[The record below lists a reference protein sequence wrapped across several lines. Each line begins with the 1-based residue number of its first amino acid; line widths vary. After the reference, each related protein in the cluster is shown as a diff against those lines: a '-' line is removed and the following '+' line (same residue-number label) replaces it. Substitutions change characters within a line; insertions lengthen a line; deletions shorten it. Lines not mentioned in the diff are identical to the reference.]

1 MKCSRMD
8 ENITIH
14 IPVNKIQNKV
24 VWKFSSDEKFSVK
37 TVTWTINNKIPLH
50 PRVKF
55 LNSI

>member
-1 MKCSRMD
+1 MD